1 LVVNGPRWS
10 GDGGAHVDPGPE
22 LRGTAFVLL
31 VFEAAGHPPKIAVA
45 SRSMIRIAGL
55 FSPFLRELNEKL
67 YEFERPFV
75 SNASKF
81 EAAFGPVEPTPH
93 PEAMRRTVD
102 WFRRRN
108 AP

>member
-1 LVVNGPRWS
+1 MS
-10 GDGGAHVDPGPE
+10 TPGPSSGAQ
-22 LRGTAFVLL
+22 RSSCSCSRRP
-31 VFEAAGHPPKIAVA
+31 GHPPKIGVA
-45 SRSMIRIAGL
+45 SRSMIWIAGL
-55 FSPFLRELNEKL
+55 FSPFLRELDEKL
-67 YEFERPFV
+67 YQFER

-93 PEAMRRTVD
+93 PEAVRRTVD